1 MSELIT
7 RRTFLK
13 AAGTAMAAAAAG
25 GMLAGCGDGAYAST
39 PDGLVAPSI
48 DSSTAVNFST
58 FTANIGRFDQWT
70 SSSIYEGG
78 ERHNYLYAAFNVSAV
93 DSTASVTIKTSDLKF
108 AHTGGSKGTI
118 VGLGYKGLNSDK
130 TDYVFNT
137 SLDVDSSYQKTVI
150 LFIDLGTIST
160 SSFQSFY
167 RGKITLTLTKNKQ
180 KAVFTYTGL
189 QDAPSSEI
197 LNIT

>member
-13 AAGTAMAAAAAG
+13 ATGAAALVAATG
-25 GMLAGCGDGAYAST
+25 SMLVGCNGAYAST
-39 PDGLVAPSI
+39 PDGLVAAAV
-48 DSSTAVNFST
+48 DSDKVVDFGA

-78 ERHNYLYAAFNVSAV
+78 ERHNYLYAAFYVSAV
-93 DSTASVTIKTSDLKF
+93 DSTASVTINIRDLTF
-108 AHTGGSKGTI
+108 THSGGSKGTI

-130 TDYVFNT
+130 TDYVFET
-137 SLDVDSSYQKTVI
+137 SLTVNSSYQKTVI
-150 LFIDLGTIST
+150 LFIDLGPIST
-160 SSFQSFY
+160 SSFQSLY
-167 RGKITLTLTKNKQ
+167 RGNITLTLTKNGQ

-189 QDAPSSEI
+189 QDAPSS
-197 LNIT
+197 NIT

>member
-13 AAGTAMAAAAAG
+13 TTGAAALTVAAS
-25 GMLAGCGDGAYAST
+25 GMLAGCGNGAYAST
-39 PDGLVAPSI
+39 PDGLVAPAI
-48 DSSTAVNFST
+48 DSSTAVNFNT

-78 ERHNYLYAAFNVSAV
+78 ERHNYLYAAFYVSAV
-93 DSTASVTIKTSDLKF
+93 DSTASVTINTSDLKF
-108 AHTGGSKGTI
+108 THSDGSRGTI

-130 TDYVFNT
+130 TDYVFET
-137 SLDVDSSYQKTVI
+137 SLTVNSSYQKTVI
-150 LFIDLGTIST
+150 LFIDLGPIST
-160 SSFQSFY
+160 SSFQSLY
-167 RGKITLTLTKNKQ
+167 RGNITLTLTKNGQ

-189 QDAPSSEI
+189 QDAPSSSI
-197 LNIT
+197 S

>member
-39 PDGLVAPSI
+39 PDGLVAPAI
-48 DSSTAVNFST
+48 DSSTAVNFNT

-93 DSTASVTIKTSDLKF
+93 DSTASVTINIRDLKF
-108 AHTGGSKGTI
+108 THSGGSNGTI

-160 SSFQSFY
+160 SSFQSLY
-167 RGKITLTLTKNKQ
+167 RGNITLTLTKNGQ

-189 QDAPSSEI
+189 QDAPSSNI
-197 LNIT
+197 SNIT

>member
-1 MSELIT
+1 MSERIT

-13 AAGTAMAAAAAG
+13 ASGAAVLAAAAG
-25 GMLAGCGDGAYAST
+25 GMLAGCGGGYAST
-39 PDGLVAPSI
+39 PDGLVAPAI
-48 DSSTAVNFST
+48 DSNTAVNFNT

-78 ERHNYLYAAFNVSAV
+78 ERHNYLYAAFYVSAV
-93 DSTASVTIKTSDLKF
+93 DSTASVTINIRDLTF
-108 AHTGGSKGTI
+108 THSGGSKGTI

-137 SLDVDSSYQKTVI
+137 SLTVNSSYQKTVI
-150 LFIDLGTIST
+150 LFIDLGPIST
-160 SSFQSFY
+160 SSFQSLY
-167 RGKITLTLTKNKQ
+167 RGNITLTLTKNGQ

-189 QDAPSSEI
+189 QEAPSSNI
-197 LNIT
+197 SNIT

>member
-13 AAGTAMAAAAAG
+13 ATGAAALAVAAS
-25 GMLAGCGDGAYAST
+25 GMLAGCGNGAYAST
-39 PDGLVAPSI
+39 PDGLVAPAI
-48 DSSTAVNFST
+48 DSSTAVNFNT

-78 ERHNYLYAAFNVSAV
+78 ERHNYLYAAFYVSAV
-93 DSTASVTIKTSDLKF
+93 DSTASVTINTSDLKF
-108 AHTGGSKGTI
+108 THSDGSRGTI

-130 TDYVFNT
+130 TDYVFET
-137 SLDVDSSYQKTVI
+137 SLTVNSSYQKTVI
-150 LFIDLGTIST
+150 LFIDLGPIST
-160 SSFQSFY
+160 SSFQSLY
-167 RGKITLTLTKNKQ
+167 RGNITLTLTKNGQ

-189 QDAPSSEI
+189 QDAPSS
-197 LNIT
+197 NIT

>member
-25 GMLAGCGDGAYAST
+25 GMLAGCGNGAYAST
-39 PDGLVAPSI
+39 PDGLVAAAV
-48 DSSTAVNFST
+48 DSNKVVDFGT

-78 ERHNYLYAAFNVSAV
+78 ERHNYLYAAFAVSTMSSA
-93 DSTASVTIKTSDLKF
+93 DSITINTFDLTF
-108 AHTGGSKGTI
+108 AHTGGSKGTV

-137 SLDVDSSYQKTVI
+137 SLSVGKASQKTVI
-150 LFIDLGTIST
+150 LFIDLGTISS
-160 SSFQSFY
+160 SSFQSLY
-167 RGKITLTLTKNKQ
+167 TGQMTLTLKKFGKT
-180 KAVFTYTGL
+180 AVFTYTGL
-189 QDAPSSEI
+189 QDAPSSSI
-197 LNIT
+197 S

>member
-13 AAGTAMAAAAAG
+13 TTGAAALAVAAS
-25 GMLAGCGDGAYAST
+25 GMLAGCGGAYAST
-39 PDGLVAPSI
+39 PDGLVAAAV
-48 DSSTAVNFST
+48 DSDKVVDFGA

-78 ERHNYLYAAFNVSAV
+78 ERHNYLYAAFAVSTMSST
-93 DSTASVTIKTSDLKF
+93 DSSTINTSDLTF
-108 AHTGGSKGTI
+108 AHTGGSKGTV

-137 SLDVDSSYQKTVI
+137 SLSVGNASQKTVI
-150 LFIDLGTIST
+150 LFIDLGTISN
-160 SSFQSFY
+160 SSFQSLY
-167 RGKITLTLTKNKQ
+167 TGQMTLTLKKSGKT
-180 KAVFTYTGL
+180 AVFTYTGL
-189 QDAPSSEI
+189 QDAPSSRI
-197 LNIT
+197 F

>member
-1 MSELIT
+1 
-7 RRTFLK
+7 
-13 AAGTAMAAAAAG
+13 MAPA
-25 GMLAGCGDGAYAST
+25 
-39 PDGLVAPSI
+39 I

-93 DSTASVTIKTSDLKF
+93 DSTASVTINTSDLKF
-108 AHTGGSKGTI
+108 EHTGGSKGTI

-160 SSFQSFY
+160 SSFQSLY
-167 RGKITLTLTKNKQ
+167 RGKITLTLTKNRQ
-180 KAVFTYTGL
+180 KAVFTYIGL
-189 QDAPSSEI
+189 QDTPSSSI
-197 LNIT
+197 S

>member
-13 AAGTAMAAAAAG
+13 TTGAAALAVAAS

-39 PDGLVAPSI
+39 PENLVAPPI
-48 DSSTAVNFST
+48 DNSDFANFGS
-58 FTANIGRFDQWT
+58 FTADIGPLSGQWT

-78 ERHNYLYAAFNVSAV
+78 ERHNYLYAAFAVSTMSST
-93 DSTASVTIKTSDLKF
+93 DSITINTSDLTF
-108 AHTGGSKGTI
+108 AHTGGSKGTV

-137 SLDVDSSYQKTVI
+137 SLSVGKASQKTVI
-150 LFIDLGTIST
+150 LFIDLGTISN
-160 SSFQSFY
+160 SSFQSLY
-167 RGKITLTLTKNKQ
+167 TGQMTLTLKKSGKT
-180 KAVFTYTGL
+180 AVFTYTGL
-189 QDAPSSEI
+189 QDAPSSSI
-197 LNIT
+197 S

>member
-13 AAGTAMAAAAAG
+13 TTGAAALAVAAS
-25 GMLAGCGDGAYAST
+25 GMLAGCGGAYAST
-39 PDGLVAPSI
+39 PDGLVAAAV
-48 DSSTAVNFST
+48 DSDKVVDFGT

-78 ERHNYLYAAFNVSAV
+78 ERHNYLYAAFAVSTMSST
-93 DSTASVTIKTSDLKF
+93 DSITINTSDLTF
-108 AHTGGSKGTI
+108 AHTGGSKGTV

-137 SLDVDSSYQKTVI
+137 SLSVGNASQKTVI
-150 LFIDLGTIST
+150 LFIDLGTISN
-160 SSFQSFY
+160 SSFQSLY
-167 RGKITLTLTKNKQ
+167 TGQITLTLKKSGKT
-180 KAVFTYTGL
+180 AVFTYTGL
-189 QDAPSSEI
+189 QDAPSSSI
-197 LNIT
+197 S

>member
-13 AAGTAMAAAAAG
+13 TTGAAALAVAAS
-25 GMLAGCGDGAYAST
+25 GMLAGCGGAYAST
-39 PDGLVAPSI
+39 PDGLVAAAV
-48 DSSTAVNFST
+48 DSDKVVDFGA

-78 ERHNYLYAAFNVSAV
+78 ELHNYLYAAFAVSTMSST
-93 DSTASVTIKTSDLKF
+93 DSITINTSDLTF
-108 AHTGGSKGTI
+108 AHTGGSKGTV

-137 SLDVDSSYQKTVI
+137 SLSVGNASQKTVI
-150 LFIDLGTIST
+150 LFIDLGTISN
-160 SSFQSFY
+160 SSFQSLY
-167 RGKITLTLTKNKQ
+167 TGQITLTLKKSGKT
-180 KAVFTYTGL
+180 AVFTYTGL
-189 QDAPSSEI
+189 QDAPSSSI
-197 LNIT
+197 S